1 MYKINAFRREGNGK
15 TPTQDP
21 RGVNVAEFQ
30 LQPRR
35 SDANQTHMH
44 DAITIELSG
53 QELIGVL
60 QGSIASSLTVE
71 DHIESPIYMPLL
83 NQ

>member
-1 MYKINAFRREGNGK
+1 VYKTNAFRREGNGK
-15 TPTQDP
+15 TLAQDR
-21 RGVNVAEFQ
+21 RGVSLAEFQ

-44 DAITIELSG
+44 DAIRIELSG

-60 QGSIASSLTVE
+60 QDFQASFLSVR
-71 DHIESPIYMPLL
+71 HIERPV
-83 NQ
+83 